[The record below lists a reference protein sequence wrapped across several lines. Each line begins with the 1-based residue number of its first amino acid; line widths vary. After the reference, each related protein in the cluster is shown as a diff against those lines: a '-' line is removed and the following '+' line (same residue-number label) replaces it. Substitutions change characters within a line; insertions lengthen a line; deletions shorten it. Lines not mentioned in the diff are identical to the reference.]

1 MQRFMTRR
9 TVKNGIFVQQ
19 MKDYQNQ
26 YAVYK
31 REQKIYKDKKKQGI
45 SCTEPTKP
53 IPPQGWAKPV
63 NLFNKIKD
71 GISYMNG
78 FKLDGKTELGD
89 YLYNEYKKKKKS
101 SGDTGTNQGSLAA
114 EGTSQT

>member
-1 MQRFMTRR
+1 
-9 TVKNGIFVQQ
+9 
-19 MKDYQNQ
+19 
-26 YAVYK
+26 
-31 REQKIYKDKKKQGI
+31 
-45 SCTEPTKP
+45 
-53 IPPQGWAKPV
+53 
-63 NLFNKIKD
+63 
-71 GISYMNG
+71 MNG